1 MWWGNWNTGILKLTT
16 AEHTHSGKARSQTQV
31 SAPSS
36 CPSAPHGGLFSS
48 MKSLGS
54 VLTLIITIQRVDLC
68 YHNLLKR
75 GGARVLAERGGLQW
89 ESVPLSI
96 LWRSWQG
103 YVGTPQ
109 IFTEQGGAEPA
120 RDKDGDLFHLMES
133 WKVWTK
139 CFFKSEKPTYSGSGM
154 RFADWISFH
163 ELSTKL
169 MYLYN
174 FFPGSHFKT
183 RLFHFTCNQHILW
196 LLSIWRF
203 LTWLIFLKL

>member
-1 MWWGNWNTGILKLTT
+1 
-16 AEHTHSGKARSQTQV
+16 
-31 SAPSS
+31 
-36 CPSAPHGGLFSS
+36 
-48 MKSLGS
+48 
-54 VLTLIITIQRVDLC
+54 
-68 YHNLLKR
+68 
-75 GGARVLAERGGLQW
+75 
-89 ESVPLSI
+89 
-96 LWRSWQG
+96 
-103 YVGTPQ
+103 
-109 IFTEQGGAEPA
+109 
-120 RDKDGDLFHLMES
+120 MES

-203 LTWLIFLKL
+203 LTWHIFKTLNYGKTQTYVKVEEIVGWELGVLVPCVPTVPQLPGWSCRVHPVSPTDFSSFPGDGVWIKSRSFIVSPPHTLFSVTSWWTL

>member
-109 IFTEQGGAEPA
+109 IFTELGHLKYLLNKEERSLHVIKMVTFFTWWSLERSGLNVFLSQKNLPTQVQEWGLQTEF
-120 RDKDGDLFHLMES
+120 LFMS
-133 WKVWTK
+133 
-139 CFFKSEKPTYSGSGM
+139 
-154 RFADWISFH
+154 
-163 ELSTKL
+163 
-169 MYLYN
+169 
-174 FFPGSHFKT
+174 
-183 RLFHFTCNQHILW
+183 
-196 LLSIWRF
+196 
-203 LTWLIFLKL
+203 